1 MKTEI
6 GVRLG
11 CSDKGPLNG
20 KEQGAGGQLSEQV
33 MPMCIRT
40 TQINVDPAMRMGEGL
55 SSPLGLCP

>member
-1 MKTEI
+1 MKREI

-33 MPMCIRT
+33 MPMCIHTKRVK
-40 TQINVDPAMRMGEGL
+40 VDPVLRRGEGL

>member
-1 MKTEI
+1 MKREI

-33 MPMCIRT
+33 MPMCILT
-40 TQINVDPAMRMGEGL
+40 TQVKVDPAMRTGEGL